1 MLNSIDHNV
10 CSRKRNTTLQETGE
24 TISWLFVIYNSNVE
38 LLTFR
43 ISVKAWLKRITE
55 NRLSCLNKLRGFI
68 LVNIQTYKKNI
79 QCLFVFILWNFILC
93 CFVYGR
99 INKCISYSVFFVNFS
114 GILSRFFFGGG
125 GYFCLLEEFGFL
137 C

>member
-1 MLNSIDHNV
+1 MCV
-10 CSRKRNTTLQETGE
+10 T
-24 TISWLFVIYNSNVE
+24 YNSNVE

-43 ISVKAWLKRITE
+43 ISVEAWLKRITE

-79 QCLFVFILWNFILC
+79 QCLFVFNLWNFILC

-99 INKCISYSVFFVNFS
+99 INKCISYSVFFANFS
-114 GILSRFFFGGG
+114 GILSRFFFWGGG
-125 GYFCLLEEFGFL
+125 ISVYWKSLGSCANSSWQNFVVLVNTIIVKNCSLHML
-137 C
+137 